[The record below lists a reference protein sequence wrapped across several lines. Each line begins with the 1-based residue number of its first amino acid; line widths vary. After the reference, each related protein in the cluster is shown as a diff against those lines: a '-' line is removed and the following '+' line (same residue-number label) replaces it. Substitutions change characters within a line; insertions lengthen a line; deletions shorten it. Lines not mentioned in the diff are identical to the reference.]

1 MDDIIKKTTI
11 KTKGKLTK
19 SDLNDFWMW
28 VCIKAERM
36 GFELENRTKEEKPDP
51 KSEYIEKITG

>member
-19 SDLNDFWMW
+19 SDLNDFWMC

-36 GFELENRTKEEKPDP
+36 GFELEHRTKEEKPDP

>member
-1 MDDIIKKTTI
+1 MDDVIKRMTI

-36 GFELENRTKEEKPDP
+36 GFELEHRTKEEKPDP

>member
-1 MDDIIKKTTI
+1 MDDVIKKTTI

-19 SDLNDFWMW
+19 SDLNDFHMW
-28 VCIKAERM
+28 VCIKAEGL
-36 GFELENRTKEEKPDP
+36 GFELEHITRQEKPDP